1 MEKKSEVVRVK
12 HDISKGVDKTSAL
25 LLEPPFGPLFGPPS
39 GPLFFLDKIKNE

>member
-25 LLEPPFGPLFGPPS
+25 PSGTPFWTPFWTPS